1 MSTQPLQ
8 QTPDLVIDDD
18 DTQPRLPIVYATTP
32 SPKNKKAS
40 LYAWYDALKHTF
52 SCYLAVHLAF
62 LATTIYSVLF
72 ILKDFS
78 TQSLPL
84 YTLWKMWERKDAGH
98 FRYIALFGY
107 TDWWRTAFF
116 PLYPLLERAML
127 PFVSTPYIAGL
138 IISNLF
144 GLLMLVVLYRLVH
157 EDFGHQR
164 ATRTVLY
171 LSVFPTAFFFAAA
184 YNESMFVCLT
194 ILSFYCMRRS
204 RWWWAGL
211 FGCLASLTRSAG
223 LLLLIPFAYEY
234 LYQHQFNIKKF
245 RVNVLSGGLIAAG
258 TCLFALYCYI
268 TFHDALAFSH
278 AQALWLRQLHAPWEA
293 YLLTIH
299 YIRSA
304 PLLSFIALRNLLDL
318 VPDLFILAVILLGFI
333 GPWRMPLR
341 LLSYSLYALVG
352 YLFFQLFPVMNAY
365 PLTSVPRFLLELFPA
380 FIVLAGIGKHRGFHL
395 NYLVISGALL
405 FFILTQFLTGHWI
418 T

>member
-1 MSTQPLQ
+1 MSSQPLQ
-8 QTPDLVIDDD
+8 KTPDLFTLDD
-18 DTQPRLPIVYATTP
+18 DTLPQLSTVSAT
-32 SPKNKKAS
+32 SSSKKVF
-40 LYAWYDALKHTF
+40 LLAWYTAFKHIF

-62 LATTIYSVLF
+62 LVTTLYSVLF

-84 YTLWKMWERKDAGH
+84 YTLWKVWERKDAGH

-116 PLYPLLERAML
+116 PLYPLLERSML
-127 PFVSTPYIAGL
+127 SFIKSPYIAGL
-138 IISNLF
+138 LISNIA
-144 GLLMLVVLYRLVH
+144 GLLMLVVLYRLVR

-164 ATRTVLY
+164 AVRTVLY

-184 YNESMFVCLT
+184 YNESLFLCLT
-194 ILSFYCMRRS
+194 LLSFYYMRRS
-204 RWWWAGL
+204 RWWLAGL

-245 RVNVLSGGLIAAG
+245 RVDLLSGGLIAGG
-258 TCLFALYCYI
+258 TALFALYCYV

-278 AQALWLRQLHAPWEA
+278 AQAQWLRQLHAPWDA

-299 YIRSA
+299 SIRST
-304 PLLSFIALRNLLDL
+304 PLLNFIALRNILDL
-318 VPDLFILAVILLGFI
+318 VPDLFILVVIILSFV

-352 YLFFQLFPVMNAY
+352 YVFFQLFPVMNAF

-395 NYLVISGALL
+395 NYLMISGAFL
-405 FFILTQFLTGHWI
+405 FFMLIQFLTGHWI